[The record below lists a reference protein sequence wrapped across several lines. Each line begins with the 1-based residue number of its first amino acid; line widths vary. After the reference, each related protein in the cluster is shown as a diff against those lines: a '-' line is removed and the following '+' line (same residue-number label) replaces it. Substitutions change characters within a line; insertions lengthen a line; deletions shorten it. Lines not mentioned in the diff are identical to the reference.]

1 VVGVGWSTRRKGE
14 PGGGEET
21 WAEGRDPAEGGGWVG
36 LGGNP
41 LVAASWRDCCERCG
55 VCLCCRRLDGWLGVA
70 RDREARTQVGP
81 QSLPSLVAFGF
92 TVLADPGRPPVR
104 S

>member
-1 VVGVGWSTRRKGE
+1 MVGVGWSTRRKGE

-41 LVAASWRDCCERCG
+41 LTAASAAG
-55 VCLCCRRLDGWLGVA
+55 
-70 RDREARTQVGP
+70 
-81 QSLPSLVAFGF
+81 SAFAAGAW
-92 TVLADPGRPPVR
+92 TAGSGLRGIGKQGHR
-104 S
+104 